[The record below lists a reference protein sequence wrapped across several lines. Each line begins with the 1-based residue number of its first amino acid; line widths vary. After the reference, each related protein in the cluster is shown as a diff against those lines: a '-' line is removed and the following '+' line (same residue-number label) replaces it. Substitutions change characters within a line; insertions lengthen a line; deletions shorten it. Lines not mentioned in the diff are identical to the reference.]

1 MLNLRSDGLWSVM
14 DSRLNLQFASSVSVE
29 VVQSHERHIGAN
41 RSLMKPLI
49 LKEGGTQETLMQITS
64 VFLLWFDRFLQ

>member
-1 MLNLRSDGLWSVM
+1 M

-49 LKEGGTQETLMQITS
+49 LEEGGTQETLMQITS